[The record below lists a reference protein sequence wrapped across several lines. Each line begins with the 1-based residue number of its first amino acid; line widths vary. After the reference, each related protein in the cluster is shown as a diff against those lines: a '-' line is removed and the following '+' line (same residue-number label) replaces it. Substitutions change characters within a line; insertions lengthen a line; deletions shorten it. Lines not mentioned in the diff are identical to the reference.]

1 MDNLLLQSN
10 KSKKKEKDES
20 PKKNI
25 KKYLSISSNND
36 YSTKKF
42 GSVIQQNKNIY
53 LDINK
58 LLSKNHKTVLNP
70 SLLTKKDSSK
80 NKSSITANSLSNSN
94 ILLKTTEENLIQKIN
109 SNENTIVKTSLKNLQ
124 KAISKR
130 ESKQT
135 INKLEGKVLKNVIK
149 FFQKFF
155 NKESEISEK
164 KEDTKPK
171 NKSSTKILNNK
182 LIEEIEKEKNKLLLN
197 KKRKSAIIST
207 SISKNPNLINDAS
220 KRNSFFKFGLKTKK
234 TNNLERKS
242 MQIINNVKTPKRK
255 KISIFSQRENL
266 QIKTLQKINSDISRQ
281 IRKSSICNMQE
292 IKKLE
297 TLDITDLIE
306 KSKNNKKNE
315 PAMKRRKSLIETN
328 FNFDITKIREN
339 IKEEE
344 FQNRFRNLF
353 LCDNLY
359 DSLDDDENENLEL
372 ESAFFIGPN
381 DALCYII
388 DTMTLIIS
396 LFCLIYTPYF
406 LAFNLNECKY
416 NFYSGTFM
424 FFLFNDL
431 IYFIDL
437 IAGFFRAYYNFEEVL
452 IFKKRYMCLNYLKG
466 WFIFDLI
473 EAIPYL
479 MILNSGKKFCNKD
492 ISHNFAYGDNLNY
505 SFLLLKIFK
514 VFKTFKNSA
523 IKAMDKFLS
532 KSNFFS
538 DWKDVFKY
546 VIIIL
551 CALHIASCYFIFLGN
566 NVYPGWFAEGLQS
579 ESHKDIYIASIYY
592 LITTLTT
599 VGYGDINV
607 HSKYQRLFQI
617 LLLIVGTLSYSW
629 LLTYISNYI
638 KKNNEKYIVYEEKVK
653 ILEEIKINYPNL
665 SNNLYERIQRYL
677 RYNKSK
683 YKYNIK
689 YVLDSLP
696 ASIQNNLIIEIYK
709 PIIKNFLFFKYFE
722 NSDFFV
728 KIVTSMKPILSMK
741 DDILVHEGDVIE
753 DIIFIKKGRLS
764 LEVDINLDGPK
775 NNVEEN
781 LKTSNSITKRFD
793 TLSYF
798 QSINPSQTKK
808 EDKDKNMNFSY
819 LDFTTKKSNTTFK
832 FEKKQCQKKQL
843 KIIELRKNEHFGDV
857 LMILNEKSPVTI
869 KVKSKKA
876 ELLFLQKT
884 DATEISNLYPNI
896 WKRIATKSCHNLTEI
911 KNIIKKKVKLYCEL
925 NDIPLDEQFQ
935 KNYSENNKE
944 VKFNIDENN
953 TQIKKRKNSNNK
965 YIKSIIKEVDE
976 SKYLSA
982 KNSNISKKIKGI
994 SIKSDDDEEEKENK
1008 SNEKEEKVNSEEKEN
1023 NEEKENSE
1031 EKEKNNDMTPI
1042 FNEKRKKNLNN
1053 NTNITNNS
1061 EQILNDN
1068 KIISDIILGLNQ
1080 NKINSFFEEN
1090 KNINKEKKSNIKS
1103 NILNC
1108 NSDIVNQ
1115 ANKKK
1120 IESKLNNINL
1130 NKKIEDENLERV
1142 NEEMFFNE
1150 EFGTNIINRKISM
1163 NNYDKNN
1170 YIFHQISKE
1179 KNDEL
1184 ITHNNSFDKIYKLLH
1199 DNNISDLNIENVL
1212 IDNHS
1217 VHSDKGNKKINI
1229 YNNIVINN
1237 SHKND
1242 NAINTNYT
1250 KKNSFD
1256 KLENTSADSFSI
1268 NSTYEN
1274 INKISKYKYASD
1286 KSLQFKIKKLLIQT
1300 PNFKTYKT
1308 IQSTKDNKS
1317 TLFKDETPSSKNNNF
1332 KTKSMFYSADKNR
1345 LDNDKSPTNTHLVK
1359 HKFNHILHESDND
1372 TPKYSRE
1379 SKLRSSINEPEED
1392 NFYTM
1397 VKMNNRTKRSCKNI
1411 EKSRKTNN
1419 YEDKISKNIEIN
1431 KQNLNNPKEY
1441 FSGLFNKI
1449 LTKKQK

>member
-1 MDNLLLQSN
+1 MEKRINFNLIFILFLNLFLLNECEIQEDTTQKANSCIKLVN
-10 KSKKKEKDES
+10 KNFNKEKLDSKEYFQKILSCYTKISNTQINKIDEFKTEEINALIDGAS
-20 PKKNI
+20 LKNIPEDDLKKMTNELENAMKEIEKSEKNI
-25 KKYLSISSNND
+25 KKED
-36 YSTKKF
+36 D
-42 GSVIQQNKNIY
+42 NKN
-53 LDINK
+53 K
-58 LLSKNHKTVLNP
+58 
-70 SLLTKKDSSK
+70 
-80 NKSSITANSLSNSN
+80 
-94 ILLKTTEENLIQKIN
+94 
-109 SNENTIVKTSLKNLQ
+109 
-124 KAISKR
+124 
-130 ESKQT
+130 
-135 INKLEGKVLKNVIK
+135 
-149 FFQKFF
+149 
-155 NKESEISEK
+155 
-164 KEDTKPK
+164 
-171 NKSSTKILNNK
+171 
-182 LIEEIEKEKNKLLLN
+182 EKEK
-197 KKRKSAIIST
+197 
-207 SISKNPNLINDAS
+207 
-220 KRNSFFKFGLKTKK
+220 
-234 TNNLERKS
+234 
-242 MQIINNVKTPKRK
+242 
-255 KISIFSQRENL
+255 
-266 QIKTLQKINSDISRQ
+266 
-281 IRKSSICNMQE
+281 
-292 IKKLE
+292 
-297 TLDITDLIE
+297 
-306 KSKNNKKNE
+306 
-315 PAMKRRKSLIETN
+315 
-328 FNFDITKIREN
+328 
-339 IKEEE
+339 
-344 FQNRFRNLF
+344 
-353 LCDNLY
+353 
-359 DSLDDDENENLEL
+359 
-372 ESAFFIGPN
+372 
-381 DALCYII
+381 
-388 DTMTLIIS
+388 
-396 LFCLIYTPYF
+396 
-406 LAFNLNECKY
+406 
-416 NFYSGTFM
+416 
-424 FFLFNDL
+424 
-431 IYFIDL
+431 
-437 IAGFFRAYYNFEEVL
+437 
-452 IFKKRYMCLNYLKG
+452 
-466 WFIFDLI
+466 
-473 EAIPYL
+473 
-479 MILNSGKKFCNKD
+479 
-492 ISHNFAYGDNLNY
+492 
-505 SFLLLKIFK
+505 
-514 VFKTFKNSA
+514 
-523 IKAMDKFLS
+523 DK
-532 KSNFFS
+532 
-538 DWKDVFKY
+538 
-546 VIIIL
+546 
-551 CALHIASCYFIFLGN
+551 
-566 NVYPGWFAEGLQS
+566 
-579 ESHKDIYIASIYY
+579 
-592 LITTLTT
+592 
-599 VGYGDINV
+599 
-607 HSKYQRLFQI
+607 
-617 LLLIVGTLSYSW
+617 
-629 LLTYISNYI
+629 
-638 KKNNEKYIVYEEKVK
+638 
-653 ILEEIKINYPNL
+653 
-665 SNNLYERIQRYL
+665 
-677 RYNKSK
+677 
-683 YKYNIK
+683 
-689 YVLDSLP
+689 
-696 ASIQNNLIIEIYK
+696 
-709 PIIKNFLFFKYFE
+709 
-722 NSDFFV
+722 
-728 KIVTSMKPILSMK
+728 
-741 DDILVHEGDVIE
+741 
-753 DIIFIKKGRLS
+753 
-764 LEVDINLDGPK
+764 
-775 NNVEEN
+775 
-781 LKTSNSITKRFD
+781 
-793 TLSYF
+793 
-798 QSINPSQTKK
+798 
-808 EDKDKNMNFSY
+808 
-819 LDFTTKKSNTTFK
+819 
-832 FEKKQCQKKQL
+832 
-843 KIIELRKNEHFGDV
+843 
-857 LMILNEKSPVTI
+857 
-869 KVKSKKA
+869 
-876 ELLFLQKT
+876 
-884 DATEISNLYPNI
+884 
-896 WKRIATKSCHNLTEI
+896 
-911 KNIIKKKVKLYCEL
+911 
-925 NDIPLDEQFQ
+925 
-935 KNYSENNKE
+935 
-944 VKFNIDENN
+944 
-953 TQIKKRKNSNNK
+953 
-965 YIKSIIKEVDE
+965 
-976 SKYLSA
+976 
-982 KNSNISKKIKGI
+982 
-994 SIKSDDDEEEKENK
+994 EKENK
-1008 SNEKEEKVNSEEKEN
+1008 KNKEKEDEKENKEKEKEN

-1317 TLFKDETPSSKNNNF
+1317 TLFKDETPRSKNNNF